1 MSHET
6 PPHSTHVRF
15 RYLIS
20 RANRAKHTS
29 RGIKKRDA
37 GGGLSRCW
45 DAGGRAAQQPG
56 ARTTVPR
63 QRLSSSMSVPSPPP
77 PTNGHAGAG
86 GAGGA
91 HAAPP
96 PPSGEREVLLETV
109 AQKVLDEH
117 RQWVP
122 PGSAERPR
130 LNTKRARE
138 ESGSPGLRDE
148 DEGCSAANG
157 GAGVLDI
164 LATRAVE
171 ESRAVGLSDEVVT
184 LQQCKVRRRQ
194 ASADARCRRGRHPC
208 TMRALPL
215 LPCAVLHRACCE

>member
-1 MSHET
+1 MQV
-6 PPHSTHVRF
+6 PF
-15 RYLIS
+15 
-20 RANRAKHTS
+20 
-29 RGIKKRDA
+29 GIKKRDA